1 MKDSELMTVNL
12 PLSIGV
18 TRRTLFRWMSKIKN
32 WPVPVSPVGARVK
45 LSDLRLWNSTKTK
58 ALATN
63 EKQQITFLGKHH
75 DQY

>member
-12 PLSIGV
+12 PLSLGI
-18 TRRTLFRWMSKIKN
+18 TRRTIFRWMSKIKN
-32 WPVPVSPVGARVK
+32 WPIPVSLVGARVK
-45 LSDLRLWNSTKTK
+45 FILWNSTKTK

>member
-12 PLSIGV
+12 PLSLGV

-45 LSDLRLWNSTKTK
+45 FIRSEIMEFYKNKGAR
-58 ALATN
+58 
-63 EKQQITFLGKHH
+63 QQ
-75 DQY
+75 